1 MKDIDT
7 AIKNFPTIV
16 KDGVV
21 FLEGGLLRG
30 AFALAGLEALVRGDA
45 VYAEGMTKAAQLVDM
60 IMEAAK

>member
-21 FLEGGLLRG
+21 YVKGDMLRG
-30 AFALAGLEALVRGDA
+30 AFALAGLQALAGGDI
-45 VYAEGMTKAAQLVDM
+45 VYAEGMVKAADLVDM
-60 IMEAAK
+60 IIKAAK